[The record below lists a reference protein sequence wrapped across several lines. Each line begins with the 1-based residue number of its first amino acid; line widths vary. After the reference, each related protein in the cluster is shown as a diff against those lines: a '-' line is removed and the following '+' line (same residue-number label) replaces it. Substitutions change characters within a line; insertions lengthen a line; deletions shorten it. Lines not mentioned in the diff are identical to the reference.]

1 MRVIDID
8 FSNVLLS
15 EEWFK
20 TYKNISIYDI
30 SYKMFMGL
38 KSWCNTLD
46 VDVFVKIYDGI
57 KYLVLFCSGV
67 YNAIYNRI
75 RYVISEKSDITDI
88 INHNFARIRIDS
100 YQLLPTEKT
109 IDFSCFNTY

>member
-1 MRVIDID
+1 MV
-8 FSNVLLS
+8 
-15 EEWFK
+15 
-20 TYKNISIYDI
+20 
-30 SYKMFMGL
+30 MGL

-57 KYLVLFCSGV
+57 KYLLLFCSEL

-75 RYVISEKSDITDI
+75 RYEKSDITDI

-100 YQLLPTEKT
+100 YHFLPTEKT
-109 IDFSCFNTY
+109 IDFS